1 MALAGLRTGTENM
14 KTTGGAG
21 RFTPFIS
28 WSDGDAKTIA
38 FLTPAEQIA
47 KVKIHNFVKIPD
59 DSQKG
64 FHWATFMCRKDPAW
78 AEESGNQCILCDT
91 VGHKPKEQN
100 VGIAVELNAITKPG
114 SAMVVGLEPVIK
126 TFTRQDGTEGST
138 PQWGLVIQSFGNFWN
153 YFYARAKKYGE
164 IVGVAYDISRVGND
178 KTTTYVIDALN
189 NIEVPDLSEYNIPEL
204 ADVLESMGS
213 AEKYASELGDGTEV
227 EISEYDKPESSED
240 LETEFSK
247 LKADLGLGVQSYS
260 DAS

>member
-21 RFTPFIS
+21 RFTPYIS

-38 FLTPAEQIA
+38 FLTPAESIA
-47 KVKIHNFVKIPD
+47 KVKIHNFVKIND
-59 DSQKG
+59 DSEKG

-78 AEESGNQCILCDT
+78 AEESNNQCPLCDIH
-91 VGHKPKEQN
+91 GHKVKEQN
-100 VGIAVELNAITKPG
+100 VGIAVELNPITKPG

-126 TFTRQDGTEGST
+126 TFKKQDGTEGST

-164 IVGVAYDISRVGND
+164 ITGVAYDISRVGND
-178 KTTTYVIDALN
+178 KNTTYVIDALN
-189 NIEVPDLSEYNIPEL
+189 NIEVPDLSEYNIPDL

-213 AEKYASELGDGTEV
+213 VEKYESELGDGSGV
-227 EISEYDKPESSED
+227 ELSEYDKPESED

-247 LKADLGLGVQSYS
+247 LKESLGVGTQAY
-260 DAS
+260 